1 MTVNAWARQFAIQMP
16 NGELYCQEIQVPMTD
31 EEIAASEDL
40 TMPGPQRD
48 MLALYGA
55 GMFGYTNPQI
65 RAKTVEIPVMFE
77 KRADAEKL
85 AGALA
90 EQAAK
95 YGVEWWA
102 GSVVERLCTP
112 FTSADPAVQFRDA
125 VIAWSQQQQG
135 SAS

>member
-1 MTVNAWARQFAIQMP
+1 MTVNAWARQFAIRMP

-48 MLALYGA
+48 MLALYSA

-65 RAKTVEIPVMFE
+65 RAKTVEVPVMFE

-112 FTSADPAVQFRDA
+112 FTSNDPAHQFA
-125 VIAWSQQQQG
+125 HEIADWLTKQG
-135 SAS
+135 GRR